1 MAYAITVHKSQGAE
15 FPAVIL
21 PLMSQH
27 YLMLQRNLLYT
38 AMTRARKL
46 LILLGERKA
55 VRMAVENYRME
66 PRYGKLETVLKQEC
80 VKHEDTGKTH

>member
-66 PRYGKLETVLKQEC
+66 PRYGNLETVLEQEC